1 MSNMGADQMLL
12 GVNVGMADCL
22 IRPPIVLG
30 QLGHMSK
37 PSREKCDAEDEEVM
51 RLMSNGPN
59 AQGPGSTD
67 EDVLDGSNQRP
78 NHNSSPTVQRPKSDN
93 AIEISDQ
100 VLLIPAYEA
109 KQSNEGEV
117 STHGPL
123 VCPVGHV
130 SKQGRE
136 LLIGDFDDQDG
147 NYMSNGDGSN
157 FNREEDSRRDISQLK
172 ECNSFSNVN
181 ELQVLDKE
189 ANTNHVV
196 SVSDFPKDAAL
207 EGGV

>member
-1 MSNMGADQMLL
+1 MSNMGADQML

-30 QLGHMSK
+30 QLGHMPK
-37 PSREKCDAEDEEVM
+37 PAREKCDAEDEEVV

-59 AQGPGSTD
+59 AQGPGSVD

-78 NHNSSPTVQRPKSDN
+78 NHNSSPTVQRPKSDHAN
-93 AIEISDQ
+93 ELSDQ
-100 VLLIPAYEA
+100 VLLIPVCEA
-109 KQSNEGEV
+109 KQSNEG
-117 STHGPL
+117 
-123 VCPVGHV
+123 
-130 SKQGRE
+130 
-136 LLIGDFDDQDG
+136 DDG
-147 NYMSNGDGSN
+147 NYMSNGDGTN

-189 ANTNHVV
+189 TNTNHVV

-207 EGGV
+207 EGGVRGSYFLFRVCISPK